1 MNTATEALVII
12 NSVVLLVFLVIG
24 IVFLIRMNILLNS
37 LNKITEKLEE
47 VADSAGKIGVMLENI
62 TSGCLLYTSPSP
74 RDGLLSRMPSSA

>member
-12 NSVVLLVFLVIG
+12 NSVVLFVFFVIG

-62 TSGCLLYTSPSP
+62 TRGAIFAKFMKSIY
-74 RDGLLSRMPSSA
+74 SSVFKKN